1 MDLFGVAVTDVR
13 PLLRNERQDLLHLLR
28 SLSPQDWATPS
39 AAPGWTVKDL
49 ALHLL
54 DDDLGWL
61 SRDRDGD
68 LTGLLAMNDH
78 ESFVAELAAKN
89 QRWIDGAKGLSGR
102 VIAELLEWS
111 GQQVD
116 SSYASMDLL
125 GDGRVSWASDG
136 PVPVWFDIAQDLT
149 ERWVHQMQMRE
160 AVGRVDDYAERYLPV
175 VLRTFVWALPHQYR
189 VAASAGTTVQ
199 VDLAVGGTWHLVSD
213 RSARWALAEGVVEA
227 PDAQAAFTTDAG
239 WRWLTGGAV
248 PSDGVVFDGPSE
260 LCRPLLDV
268 RGIII

>member
-1 MDLFGVAVTDVR
+1 MDLFKVSVTDVR
-13 PLLRNERQDLLHLLR
+13 PLLRSERQDLLCFLR
-28 SLSPQDWATPS
+28 ALAPEEWATPS
-39 AAPGWTVKDL
+39 AAPGWRLKDL

-68 LTGLLAMNDH
+68 RAGLLAMDDH
-78 ESFVAELAAKN
+78 ESFVAALAAKN
-89 QRWIDGAKGLSGR
+89 QRWVDGARGLSGR
-102 VIAELLEWS
+102 VITELLEWS

-116 SSYASMDLL
+116 TFYASIDLL
-125 GDGRVSWASDG
+125 SEGHVSWANDG
-136 PVPVWFDIAQDLT
+136 PVPIWFDIARDLT

-160 AVGRVDDYAERYLPV
+160 AVGRVDDFAERYLPV

-199 VDLAVGGTWHLVSD
+199 VDLAVGGTWLLVSD
-213 RSARWALAEGVVEA
+213 GSARWSLEEGNVEA
-227 PDAQAAFTTDAG
+227 PDAQAEFTGDAA
-239 WRWLTGGAV
+239 WRWLTGAGL
-248 PSDGVVFDGPSE
+248 PSAGLRLDGPAE
-260 LCRPLLDV
+260 LCQPLLAV